1 MEKSKFEIELEKEI
15 KEIPENLKIYEAN
28 LKDGNLIL
36 QIEKTKSL
44 NEIFE
49 ILLKNNIQVK
59 NIQNITNE
67 LEELFETLTK

>member
-1 MEKSKFEIELEKEI
+1 MEKSKFEIELEEAI
-15 KEIPENLKIYEAN
+15 KEIPENLKKYDAQ
-28 LKDGNLIL
+28 LKDDKLIL

-44 NEIFE
+44 NELFK
-49 ILLKNNIQVK
+49 ILLESNLKVK

>member
-1 MEKSKFEIELEKEI
+1 MEKSKFEIELEETI
-15 KEIPENLKIYEAN
+15 KEIPENLKKYDAH
-28 LKDGNLIL
+28 LKDDKLIL

-44 NEIFE
+44 NELFKV
-49 ILLKNNIQVK
+49 LLENNLKVK